1 MTTIFFTTDIHGSE
15 ICWRKFIN
23 AGKFY
28 HADVLVMG
36 GDISGKAVVPI
47 VHQGNQ
53 TYRAVLLEQAHILH
67 GEDEVLEM
75 ERKIRSRGYYPYRT
89 DADEMESLRQSPE
102 RVHTIF
108 EQAVLRTAQNWL
120 EYADGKLAG
129 SGIRCFVTPG
139 NDDMPDLDGV
149 LSQSK
154 TVTFAEGAVV
164 ALDERLEMVCS
175 GYSNITPWHSFREET
190 EEQLLTRYEALIARL
205 KDVRHSV
212 FAFHV
217 PPYGSGLDDAPELT
231 ADLRPK
237 YAGNALVPVGSRS
250 ARKVIERYQPLLGL
264 FGHIHECKATT
275 RIGKTLCVNSGSM
288 YEQGVLCGALIQIE
302 RGKIKSHIL
311 TTG

>member
-28 HADVLVMG
+28 QADVLVMG
-36 GDISGKAVVPI
+36 GDISGKAIVPI

-53 TYRAVLLEQAHILH
+53 TYRAVLLEQTHLLH
-67 GEDEVLEM
+67 GEDEVQDM
-75 ERKIRSRGYYPYRT
+75 MRKIRSRGYYPYRT
-89 DADEMESLRQSPE
+89 DMDEMEALRQQPE
-102 RVHTIF
+102 RVHTLF
-108 EQAVLRTAQNWL
+108 KDAVLKTAEEWL
-120 EYADGKLAG
+120 AYADERLKG

-139 NDDMPDLDGV
+139 NDDMFELNDV
-149 LSQSK
+149 LSTSK
-154 TVTFAEGAVV
+154 AVTFAEGAVV
-164 ALDERLEMVCS
+164 SLDDDLQMICS
-175 GYSNITPWHSFREET
+175 GYSNVTPWHSFREET
-190 EEQLLTRYEALIARL
+190 DEQLLIRYEVLIAKLSNPR
-205 KDVRHSV
+205 KSV

-250 ARKVIERYQPLLGL
+250 VRKVIEHYQPLLGL

-275 RIGKTLCVNSGSM
+275 RIGKTLCINSGSM
-288 YEQGVLCGALIQIE
+288 YEQGVLCGALIKIE